1 MQSDLRNRLVQIF
14 FVFNAVFLRKRPT
27 IIDLFEGLWCGG
39 TFTPLAPVLDPE
51 QKNWPFP
58 PSSTT
63 CSWRSVRY

>member
-51 QKNWPFP
+51 QKN
-58 PSSTT
+58 
-63 CSWRSVRY
+63 